1 MLNVKNLS
9 FSYNSTPILS
19 NTSFNLKKGEHLAL
33 VGESGSGKSTL
44 LKLIYGEYDLDT
56 GSIHWNN
63 QKILGPAY
71 NLVVGYD
78 FMKYVSQSLNI
89 MPFTTVNENIGE
101 YLSNFYPEEKQ
112 KRTAELVDVVGL
124 KGFEHTKVKLLS
136 GGQKQRVAIAKA
148 LAKAPEIILLDE
160 PFSNIDSFRRQ
171 TLRRRLFNYLKDNRI
186 SCITATHDKDDVLGY
201 ANTMLVLENAS
212 ITAYNSPETLYNT
225 PKNAFTASFFG
236 VSNHFSKEELQTE
249 NDAYVYAHQLQ
260 LTTTSHIKALVKKS
274 YFKGSFYLIEAEYN
288 NRSIFFNNDEPLSEN
303 TIVNLDII
311 KKP

>member
-9 FSYNSTPILS
+9 FSYNSTPIL
-19 NTSFNLKKGEHLAL
+19 NDISFTLKKGEHLAL

-44 LKLIYGEYDLDT
+44 LKLIYGEYDLDM
-56 GSIHWNN
+56 GSILWND
-63 QKILGPAY
+63 QAILGPAY

-78 FMKYVSQSLNI
+78 FMKYVAQSLNI
-89 MPFTTVNENIGE
+89 MPFTTVNENIGK

-124 KGFEHTKVKLLS
+124 KGFENTKVKLLS

-171 TLRRRLFNYLKDNRI
+171 TLRRRLFNYLKDNKI

-201 ANTMLVLENAS
+201 ADTMLVLENTS
-212 ITAYNSPETLYNT
+212 ITAYDSPETLYST
-225 PKNAFTASFFG
+225 PKNGFTASFFG

-249 NDAYVYAHQLQ
+249 NDVYVYAHQLQ
-260 LTTTSHIKALVKKS
+260 LTNASHIKALVKKS
-274 YFKGSFYLIEAEYN
+274 YFKGSFYLIEAEYK
-288 NRSIFFNNDEPLSEN
+288 NRSLFFNNDAPLPEN